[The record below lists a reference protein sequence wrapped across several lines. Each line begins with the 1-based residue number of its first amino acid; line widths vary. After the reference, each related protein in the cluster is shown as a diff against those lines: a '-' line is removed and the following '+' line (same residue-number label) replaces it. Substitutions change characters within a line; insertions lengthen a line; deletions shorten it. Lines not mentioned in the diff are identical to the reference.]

1 MTKKE
6 TIQLADQLKNDLNNA
21 NQFQIDAWNSVRG
34 KLSNKENNSIL
45 RSEEKALDFIINMS
59 FHKELKITQDLIRQI
74 HQNLSINKNNEFAGQ
89 YRQTQALQTKSKKI
103 TPEPKDLPHFMDH
116 FIGQVNT
123 SKSFFH
129 PIEFATYVYKRI
141 FDIQPFDQ
149 GNELLAD
156 FLISSILINEGYGI
170 IFIQPQKDIRFNN
183 ALELAQNYEHPD
195 MEPIIQIVAECVVKD
210 ESMFGELVE

>member
-149 GNELLAD
+149 GNELVAD

-195 MEPIIQIVAECVVKD
+195 MDPIIQIVAECVVKD
-210 ESMFGELVE
+210 ESMFGELLE